1 MMETNYIICDN
12 ISYSY
17 GKKDAVKNVSFKVS
31 KGDYLCILGENG
43 TGKSTVAQLLL
54 GLIRPESGTIK
65 YSNLKNT
72 EIGYLPQTTSADPLF
87 PASVHEV
94 VLQGRC
100 EKLGKK
106 FFYSS
111 DDKRIADQ
119 KMKLLGIDNI
129 KYKSFSSLSGGQKQ
143 RVLLARAL
151 CASEKLLI
159 LDEPVSGLDPI
170 VTSEMY
176 DIIEHLNRNEGIS
189 VVMIS
194 HDTKTVA
201 KYATHILH
209 LKNEVLFYGKTED
222 YKNTELYHEFLGGCG
237 HEHH

>member
-1 MMETNYIICDN
+1 MNNYIKCENVTFAYD
-12 ISYSY
+12 
-17 GKKDAVKNVSFKVS
+17 KKDAVTDVSFEINE
-31 KGDYLCILGENG
+31 GDYLCILGENG
-43 TGKSTVAQLLL
+43 TGKSTLVKLLL
-54 GLIRPESGTIK
+54 GLIKPESGTIT
-65 YSNLKNT
+65 YNGIKNT
-72 EIGYLPQTTSADPLF
+72 EIGYLPQSTQTDPLF
-87 PASVHEV
+87 PASVREV

-100 EKLGKK
+100 EKLGRK

-111 DDKRIADQ
+111 EDKKTADE
-119 KMKLLGIDNI
+119 KIELLGISDI
-129 KYKSFSSLSGGQKQ
+129 KYKSFSGLSGGQKQ

-151 CASEKLLI
+151 CATEKMLL

-170 VTSEMY
+170 VTAEMY
-176 DIIEHLNRNEGIS
+176 DIIAKLNRDQNIS

-209 LKNEVLFYGKTED
+209 LKNEALFFGKTED
-222 YKNTELYHEFLGGCG
+222 YVETELYHQFLGGCG